1 VNQPLRILVI
11 SSVRPGEP
19 AAGSVLLQ
27 RHLCESEQIA
37 ASILPERKGSLVWR
51 IAHRLRLK
59 SVASACMVL
68 SKGRRW
74 DRSVIEACQH
84 ALPDAILTVAH
95 GDAYKCAVRVAA
107 RMRLPLISF
116 YHDWWPD
123 IPPLPYILRMSEA
136 RQFRMTYRQSAVAL
150 CVSEQMRWRLGEH
163 PQAEVLFPIPSFT
176 SGTKSEKVI
185 STNVTGRIFRIVYG
199 GNLAEYGPML
209 GEALF
214 SLAELSHVRL
224 EVRGNKPQWPVS
236 LQERMKRTGNWLD
249 FASGFEWQSW
259 LQSSDAFLVPMVF
272 DPGMRRRM
280 ETSFPSKLP
289 EFAQFGKPIV
299 VWGPEYCS
307 AVQWARRGN
316 RALCVTDPNP
326 SILRGA
332 LEKLAASLPEQGRLA
347 AKAREAAENDFNPE
361 RIQAQF
367 LDALRR
373 AILVRSGQN
382 SRTVSKTPAA

>member
-1 VNQPLRILVI
+1 M
-11 SSVRPGEP
+11 RPGEP

-37 ASILPERKGSLVWR
+37 VSILPERKGSLLWR

-59 SVASACMVL
+59 NVASACMVL

-74 DRSVIEACQH
+74 DRSAIEACQR
-84 ALPDAILTVAH
+84 AIPDAILTVAH
-95 GDAYKCAVRVAA
+95 GDAYKSAVRVAA
-107 RMRLPLISF
+107 RMRLPLITF

-123 IPPLPYILRMSEA
+123 IPPLPYVLRTSEA

-150 CVSEQMRWRLGEH
+150 CVSEQMRWILGEH

-176 SGTKSEKVI
+176 SGTKSEKEI
-185 STNVTGRIFRIVYG
+185 STNVTGRIFRIIYG

-209 GEALF
+209 AEALV

-224 EVRGNKPQWPVS
+224 EVRGSNPQWPVS
-236 LQERMKRTGNWLD
+236 LQERMKRTGNWLV

-259 LQSSDAFLVPMVF
+259 LQASDAFLIPMVF
-272 DPGMRRRM
+272 DSGMRRRM

-289 EFAQFGKPIV
+289 EFTQFGKPIV

-326 SILRGA
+326 SALRQA
-332 LEKLAASLPEQGRLA
+332 LEGLAASPLEQERLA
-347 AKAREAAENDFNPE
+347 KSACEAAAGDFNPE

-367 LDALRR
+367 MDVLRQ
-373 AILVRSGQN
+373 AICAQ
-382 SRTVSKTPAA
+382 TVSNG